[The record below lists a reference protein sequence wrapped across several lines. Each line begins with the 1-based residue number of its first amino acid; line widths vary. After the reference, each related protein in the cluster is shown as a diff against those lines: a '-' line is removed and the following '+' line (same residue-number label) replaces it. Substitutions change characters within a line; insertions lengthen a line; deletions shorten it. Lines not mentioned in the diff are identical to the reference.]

1 MYVEYEK
8 NSIQHMNASCRPP
21 DDQLQDNGEGQTVL
35 AKLQNCRLQLVPLQ
49 ICSDIEELKSRT
61 SKIHSMV

>member
-21 DDQLQDNGEGQTVL
+21 DDQLQDNGEGQTDSGQ
-35 AKLQNCRLQLVPLQ
+35 APKLQAAISTSTDLFRHWR
-49 ICSDIEELKSRT
+49 IEIKN
-61 SKIHSMV
+61 I